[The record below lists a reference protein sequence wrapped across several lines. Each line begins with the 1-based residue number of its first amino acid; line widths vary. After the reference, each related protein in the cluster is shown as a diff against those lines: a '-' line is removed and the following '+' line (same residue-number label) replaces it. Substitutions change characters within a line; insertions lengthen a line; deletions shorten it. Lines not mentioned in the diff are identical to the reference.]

1 MRKKLLS
8 VLLSA
13 MMTVMMLSGC
23 GAENSAAGGD
33 SSSAANGV
41 SDAVS
46 SVADDLPSGE
56 PVKIGLLFSSTGS
69 TSISEGVMLAATTL
83 AIEEINA
90 AGGVAGHP
98 IEYIHED
105 IQSDSAV
112 SAEKAKKLIL
122 EDECQILFGAMSSQ
136 YRQAVL
142 PVVEEYDAFLF
153 YSTIYEGQEQSNN
166 IVYSA
171 AIPNQMVPVVG
182 SYMVDELQRKKVF
195 VIGTDYVYAHL
206 LNEAFITYLQ
216 ENGVEIVGEEYTS
229 FGHTDFSSLMTKI
242 KASGA
247 DCILSQVIGD
257 SVVAMHKEYINQGLK
272 SSEVPIVSSALGSNF
287 IAAMGAE
294 NAAGNYYFCGVN
306 TLNDEVITE
315 FTDKIYAKYG
325 DMYAPDSSTYSYY
338 AAVYLWAGAMEKL
351 YETNDMSLESM
362 REAFFN
368 ASYGDIVMD
377 PETNHAYAY
386 AKIQHVEA
394 DGSLTTVKKSETAEK
409 PDPFAY

>member
-1 MRKKLLS
+1 MKKKVLS
-8 VLLSA
+8 VFLSA
-13 MMTVMMLSGC
+13 LTAVMMLGGC
-23 GAENSAAGGD
+23 GAKESAEDLA
-33 SSSAANGV
+33 SSSAETVEESAGE
-41 SDAVS
+41 
-46 SVADDLPSGE
+46 VAGKTRSGD
-56 PVKIGLLFSSTGS
+56 PIKVGLLFSSTGS

-83 AIEEINA
+83 AIDEINE

-122 EDECQILFGAMSSQ
+122 EDDCQILFGAMSSQ

-153 YSTIYEGQEQSNN
+153 YSTIYEGQEQSPN

-171 AIPNQMVPVVG
+171 SIPNQIVPVVG
-182 SYMVDELQRKKVF
+182 SYMAEDLQRKKVF

-206 LNEAFITYLQ
+206 LNEAFISYLT
-216 ENGVEIVGEEYTS
+216 EKGVEIVGEEYTA

-257 SVVAMHKEYINQGLK
+257 SVIAMHKEYINQGMK

-306 TLNDEVITE
+306 TLKDEIINE
-315 FTDKIYAKYG
+315 FTDKIYAIYG
-325 DMYAPDSSTYSYY
+325 DTYSPDSSTYGYY
-338 AAVYLWAGAMEKL
+338 AAVYLWAGAMEKAYASGDL
-351 YETNDMSLESM
+351 SLENL
-362 REAFFN
+362 RECFFN

-386 AKIQHVEA
+386 AKIQYVES
-394 DGSLTTVKKSETAEK
+394 DGSLTTVKQSESAEK

>member
-1 MRKKLLS
+1 MRKRLLS
-8 VLLSA
+8 LLLSA
-13 MMTVMMLSGC
+13 SMAVMMLAGC
-23 GAENSAAGGD
+23 GAGKTATDSGSAATEG
-33 SSSAANGV
+33 SIEE
-41 SDAVS
+41 AVA
-46 SVADDLPSGE
+46 SVAAETPTGD

-83 AIEEINA
+83 AIDEINA

-153 YSTIYEGQEQSNN
+153 YSTIYEGQEQSPN

-171 AIPNQMVPVVG
+171 SIPNQIVPVVG
-182 SYMVDELQRKKVF
+182 SYMVEDMKRSKVF

-206 LNEAFITYLQ
+206 LNEAFITYLE
-216 ENGVEIVGEEYTS
+216 ENGVEIVGEEYTA
-229 FGHTDFSSLMTKI
+229 FGQTDFSSLMTKI

-257 SVVAMHKEYINQGLK
+257 SVVAMHKEYSNQGFK

-306 TLNDEVITE
+306 TLKDEVIEE

-325 DMYAPDSSTYSYY
+325 DMYAPDSSTYGYY
-338 AAVYLWAGAMEKL
+338 VAVYLWAGAMEKAYAADDL
-351 YETNDMSLESM
+351 SLDGL
-362 REAFFN
+362 REQFFN
-368 ASYGDIVMD
+368 ASYGDVIMD

-386 AKIQHVEA
+386 AKIQYVEE
-394 DGSLTTVKKSETAEK
+394 DGSLTTVKQSESAEK

>member
-1 MRKKLLS
+1 MKKKLLAL
-8 VLLSA
+8 LLSLSMAA
-13 MMTVMMLSGC
+13 MMLGGC
-23 GAENSAAGGD
+23 GETPASTKT
-33 SSSAANGV
+33 SSSTASSLA
-41 SDAVS
+41 SALSAV
-46 SVADDLPSGE
+46 AEETPAGE

-69 TSISEGVMLAATTL
+69 TSISEGVMLAATLL
-83 AIEEINA
+83 AIEEIND

-153 YSTIYEGQEQSNN
+153 YSTIYEAQEQSPN

-171 AIPNQMVPVVG
+171 AIPNQIVPVVG
-182 SYMVDELQRKKVF
+182 SYMVEDLKRTKVF

-206 LNEAFITYLQ
+206 LNEAFITYLT

-306 TLNDEVITE
+306 TLDDSVIDE
-315 FTDKIYAKYG
+315 FKNKIYVKHG
-325 DMYAPDSSTYSYY
+325 DTYAPDASTYGYY
-338 AAVYLWAGAMEKL
+338 AAVYLWAGAMEKA
-351 YETNDMSLESM
+351 YESGDLSLEGL
-362 REAFFN
+362 RECFFN
-368 ASYGDIVMD
+368 ASYGDIIMD

-386 AKIQHVEA
+386 AKIQYVES
-394 DGSLTTVKKSETAEK
+394 DGSLTTVKQSESAEK